1 MTDFKRFKYSVIL
14 NEIRAYQW
22 QEHVYIRQQS
32 IVLSLWG
39 TVSLTLVLLS
49 LSLFCAFIFHCLP
62 LCPSAPH
69 RHHPPIENS
78 KSGGLGLYAAW
89 PHCCY
94 QLQPADLEWCH
105 PSLPSSST
113 VCKTT
118 PVYMCVPLMCVC
130 VCVCVC
136 VRACGPMFVCVAV
149 RTCQGLHASAR
160 KLQVLVCLH
169 SRLSLQPQS
178 GLFSEG
184 HILLRGFFLKPH
196 FGSAQ
201 RFKFKN
207 SHFELQI
214 LQNILKEK
222 DVGARLILCVH
233 YLKTALR

>member
-1 MTDFKRFKYSVIL
+1 MHSWLILKDLKYSVIL

-49 LSLFCAFIFHCLP
+49 LSLFCAFIFHRLP

-118 PVYMCVPLMCVC
+118 PVYMCVPLICVC

-136 VRACGPMFVCVAV
+136 ACVWAYVCVCGRAYMSGPSCISQEIAGV
-149 RTCQGLHASAR
+149 
-160 KLQVLVCLH
+160 
-169 SRLSLQPQS
+169 
-178 GLFSEG
+178 GLFAFKAQLAAAVG
-184 HILLRGFFLKPH
+184 TLFWRPYPPPGFLP
-196 FGSAQ
+196 
-201 RFKFKN
+201 
-207 SHFELQI
+207 
-214 LQNILKEK
+214 
-222 DVGARLILCVH
+222 
-233 YLKTALR
+233 